1 MGGKSC
7 REFHQNYALTEENL
21 YKKEMEVLLLSDLLS
36 DEIKTKNVFVGNYKK
51 EEVYIRTIICG
62 SGPEN

>member
-1 MGGKSC
+1 
-7 REFHQNYALTEENL
+7 
-21 YKKEMEVLLLSDLLS
+21 MEVLLLSGLPS